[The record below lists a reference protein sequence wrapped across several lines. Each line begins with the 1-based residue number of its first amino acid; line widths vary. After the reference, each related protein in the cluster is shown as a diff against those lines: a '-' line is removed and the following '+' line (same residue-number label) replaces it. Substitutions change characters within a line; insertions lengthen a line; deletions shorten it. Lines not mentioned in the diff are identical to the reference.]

1 MSDSPGTLN
10 FVNRITGTVD
20 APVRFGGDNRPGA
33 PEGGPG
39 LAEGWRFR
47 AQLYGAAPGGELAPV
62 GMAVA
67 FRDGPAAGYW
77 DASSST
83 RDIPGVPA
91 GGSATVA
98 VKAWVAS
105 LGSSF
110 EEAAAKGIGGVGES
124 FPITVATGGGM
135 MPPTALAG
143 LMGFEIS
150 AIQG

>member
-1 MSDSPGTLN
+1 MSDSTGTLN

-20 APVRFGGDNRPGA
+20 APVRFGGDLRPGA

-62 GMAVA
+62 GLAVA

-83 RDIPGVPA
+83 REIPGVPA
-91 GGSATVA
+91 GGTASVQ
-98 VKAWVAS
+98 VRAWVAS
-105 LGSSF
+105 LGSSY
-110 EEAAAKGIGGVGES
+110 EAAAAQGIGGVGQS
-124 FPITVATGGGM
+124 LPLTVTTGGGM
-135 MPPTALAG
+135 MPPTALVG
-143 LMGFEIS
+143 LFAFEIA